1 MESDIHHAFQSLLDE
16 AKTIITDLGQRK
28 IPIRII
34 GALAF
39 YHQCPSHRDLYDRM
53 ARIPTDID
61 FIAYSKNR
69 GDLTKYLEAR
79 SYEGLHRLNV
89 LYGMRR
95 QIFKHKETGLYI
107 DIFYDVLDMCHK
119 VEFRNRLGFD
129 PITVS
134 LTDLVLEKM
143 QIVQINEK
151 DIKDSIL
158 LFLEHDLSEKEETR
172 INAGYIADVLSKD
185 WGYYYTVTINLKKIK
200 DLLVQYDWIPP
211 DGKNLV
217 MDRIDRLLQHIEDK
231 PKSSK
236 WKMRAKVGTKR
247 QWYQDVGGERA
258 AVVQQNGSWTT
269 QGGKDDIGV

>member
-1 MESDIHHAFQSLLDE
+1 MESDIHAAFQGLLDE
-16 AKTIITDLGQRK
+16 AKIIVNDLDERN

-39 YHQCPSHRDLYDRM
+39 YHQCPVYRKLYDRM

-69 GDLTKYLEAR
+69 GDLTKYLESK
-79 SYEGLHRLNV
+79 SYEGMQRLNV

-95 QIFKHKETGLYI
+95 QIFKHSETGLYI
-107 DIFYDVLDMCHK
+107 DIFYDNLDMCHK
-119 VEFRNRLGFD
+119 VEFRNRLHFD
-129 PITVS
+129 PLTVS

-151 DIKDSIL
+151 DIKDCIL
-158 LFLEHDLSEKEETR
+158 LFLEHDISEEDKSKVHSD
-172 INAGYIADVLSKD
+172 YIADVLSKD
-185 WGYYYTVTINLKKIK
+185 WGYYYTVTTNLKKIK
-200 DLLVQYDWIPP
+200 DFLDKYDWIPT
-211 DGKNLV
+211 DGENV
-217 MDRIDRLLQHIEDK
+217 VTDRVDRLLQSIEDK

-236 WKMRAKVGTKR
+236 WKLREKIGTKR

-258 AVVQQNGSWTT
+258 GVVQQNGSWVTH
-269 QGGKDDIGV
+269 GGADDTGV

>member
-1 MESDIHHAFQSLLDE
+1 MESDLHQDFQSLLGE
-16 AKTIITDLGQRK
+16 AKIIITELSEQK

-39 YHQCPSHRDLYDRM
+39 YHQCPVHRELYDRM

-69 GDLTKYLEAR
+69 GELTKYLEAK

-95 QIFKHKETGLYI
+95 QIFKHKQTNLYI
-107 DIFYDVLDMCHK
+107 DIFYDALDMCHK
-119 VEFRNRLGFD
+119 VDFRNRLSFD
-129 PITVS
+129 PLTVS

-151 DIKDSIL
+151 DIKDCIL
-158 LFLEHDLSEKEETR
+158 LFLEHDLSEKEEIS

-185 WGYYYTVTINLKKIK
+185 WGYYYTVTTNLKKIK
-200 DLLVQYDWIPP
+200 DFLIQYDWIPP
-211 DGKNLV
+211 DGEGRII
-217 MDRIDRLLQHIEDK
+217 DRINRLLQFIENK
-231 PKSSK
+231 PKSRK
-236 WKMRAKVGTKR
+236 WKMREKIGTKR

-269 QGGKDDIGV
+269 QGGKDDTGV

>member
-1 MESDIHHAFQSLLDE
+1 MESDIRLAFQGLLDK
-16 AKTIITDLGQRK
+16 AKRIVTDLNEWK

-39 YHQCPSHRDLYDRM
+39 YHQCPVHRELYDRM

-69 GDLTKYLEAR
+69 GELTKYLESKA
-79 SYEGLHRLNV
+79 YEGMQRLNV

-95 QIFKHKETGLYI
+95 QIFKHTETGLYI
-107 DIFYDVLDMCHK
+107 DIFYDTLDMCHK
-119 VEFRNRLGFD
+119 VEFRNRLHFD
-129 PITVS
+129 PLTVS

-151 DIKDSIL
+151 DIKDCIL
-158 LFLEHDLSEKEETR
+158 LFLEHDVSEQDESK
-172 INAGYIADVLSKD
+172 IHLDYISDVLSKD
-185 WGYYYTVTINLKKIK
+185 WGYYYTVTTNLKKIK
-200 DLLVQYDWIPP
+200 DFLGAYDWIPS
-211 DGKNLV
+211 DEENKV
-217 MDRIDRLLQHIEDK
+217 ADRIDRLLQSIECK

-236 WKMRAKVGTKR
+236 WKLREKIGTKR

-258 AVVQQNGSWTT
+258 AVVQQNGSWVTH
-269 QGGKDDIGV
+269 GGADDTGV